1 MTVNSSR
8 TKEYNI
14 DELVLVAH
22 RRAGLVHISQ
32 SVSVEQGAW
41 GRQLLELTMKHLE
54 TLGVQ
59 VRTRSFESVELT
71 AGEGVYS
78 MSADVLDIT
87 GAGAYISADEVD
99 PEHPASTIQ
108 VSLIDHMQW
117 QQRSAEAAEGNPTR
131 AYVHR
136 EGALVQAWLWPLPV
150 ENGQIRFPVQ
160 LLFPDCTDGRKTP
173 GTQRPW
179 AQYLTFELAWQ
190 LADAADKSADR
201 VRSLRTE
208 AAAKL
213 KECREFSAEKVPFQM
228 SLNHPI
234 GRGH

>member
-1 MTVNSSR
+1 MTVNASR
-8 TKEYNI
+8 TKEYSI

-22 RRAGLVHISQ
+22 KRAGLVNIAQ
-32 SVSVEQGAW
+32 GLTQEQGVW

-59 VRTRSFESVELT
+59 VRTRSFETIALE
-71 AGEGVYS
+71 EGTTVYA

-87 GAGAYISADEVD
+87 GAGAYISEDEVD

-117 QQRSAEAAEGNPTR
+117 QQRSAESAEGNPTR

-136 EGALVQAWLWPLPV
+136 AGALVEVWLWPTPV
-150 ENGQIRFPVQ
+150 EAGTLRFPVQ
-160 LLFPDCTDGRKTP
+160 LLYPDSTDGSMTP
-173 GTQRPW
+173 GTERPW

-190 LADAADKSADR
+190 LADAAEKSRDKVGA
-201 VRSLRTE
+201 LRGIAVE
-208 AAAKL
+208 KL
-213 KECREFSAEKVPFQM
+213 KECRGFSAEKVPFQM
-228 SLNHPI
+228 ALNHPV
-234 GRGH
+234 GRRY

>member
-14 DELVLVAH
+14 DDLVLVAH
-22 RRAGLVHISQ
+22 RRAGLVHIAQGMSE
-32 SVSVEQGAW
+32 EQGAW

-59 VRTRSFESVELT
+59 VRVQEFETIQLT
-71 AGEGVYS
+71 AGEGIYS
-78 MSADVLDIT
+78 MSADVLDII
-87 GAGAYISADEVD
+87 GPGAYIGADD
-99 PEHPASTIQ
+99 PDPDHPSSTIQ
-108 VSLIDHMQW
+108 VSLISQMQW

-136 EGALVQAWLWPLPV
+136 AGALVQAWLWPLPV
-150 ENGQIRFPVQ
+150 EDGQIRFPVQ
-160 LLFPDCTDGRKTP
+160 LLFPDCTDGSKTP

-190 LADAADKSADR
+190 LADAADKSRDK
-201 VRSLRTE
+201 VGSLKGVANE
-208 AAAKL
+208 KL
-213 KECREFSAEKVPFQM
+213 KECRGFSAERVPYQISM
-228 SLNHPI
+228 NHPI